1 MNIENVNKLVQDK
14 LNKSDF
20 YDITFKRN
28 MKVINVVIENV
39 IGGVYVQITTQN
51 QTIIRN
57 GLIHDNITLLIDP
70 KVFYK
75 SWNDE
80 NKLAQKIYNLIY
92 FCGLKTY
99 NYNGRLVQR

>member
-1 MNIENVNKLVQDK
+1 MNIEKINKLVQDK

-20 YDITFKRN
+20 YNITFKRN
-28 MKVINVVIENV
+28 MKVFNVVVEPV
-39 IGGVYVQITTQN
+39 IGGIYVQITTQHN
-51 QTIIRN
+51 NIISSE
-57 GLIHDNITLLIDP
+57 IKHDNITLMINP
-70 KVFYK
+70 SVFYK

-80 NKLAQKIYNLIY
+80 NKLVQKIYNLIY